1 MPFIKNTFIMFHLVH
16 LVASYE
22 DCSHFMIDKIKALRD
37 VDLATP
43 NRISELYLYM
53 DYVVKNK
60 IGFIPSK
67 KTREILEELKK
78 EIKENYLNVFIE
90 YATTYKNCTQS

>member
-1 MPFIKNTFIMFHLVH
+1 MIHLIH
-16 LVASYE
+16 LIASYE
-22 DCSHFMIDKIKALRD
+22 DCSHFTIDKIKALRD

-43 NRISELYLYM
+43 NRIPEIYLYM

-60 IGFIPSK
+60 IQFVPSK

-78 EIKENYLNVFIE
+78 EIKENYLNVFIT
-90 YATTYKNCTQS
+90 YAEQEKMKM